1 MIRLHNVEYEYY
13 RQLAKSVGNFYKK
26 IYFYLESRLL
36 KRYEKSVA
44 KKGNLIA
51 VNEKDKLTYQHVFS
65 AKNIK
70 FLPVFLPFNEVT
82 SKTGKGNF
90 CLYHGN
96 LSIAENDKAASWLI
110 ENVFSQ
116 SAFSLIIAGK
126 NPSAQ
131 LKKRLLHHNNVRLI
145 ANPSEQKMNEL
156 IQTAHIHL
164 LPSFNTTGIKIKL
177 LNALFS
183 GRFIITNAAAVE
195 GTGLEM
201 LCSIAEK
208 PSDYIKKIEELFR
221 LPFSQNEINKRNE
234 VLKSQFDNEKNGRQL
249 IEWL

>member
-1 MIRLHNVEYEYY
+1 MVRNSSSSLKKSGRLPNKFCINSSADIGLPSALQNEVAIMCWIS
-13 RQLAKSVGNFYKK
+13 LSLPSLNF
-26 IYFYLESRLL
+26 IF
-36 KRYEKSVA
+36 
-44 KKGNLIA
+44 I
-51 VNEKDKLTYQHVFS
+51 F
-65 AKNIK
+65 

-82 SKTGKGNF
+82 SQTGKGNF

-96 LSIAENDKAASWLI
+96 LSVAENDKAASWLI
-110 ENVFSQ
+110 ENVFNQ
-116 SAFSLIIAGK
+116 SKFSVIIAGK

-131 LKKRLLHHNNVRLI
+131 LKKRLLHNKNVRLV
-145 ANPSEQKMNEL
+145 ANPSEQEMNEL

-177 LNALFS
+177 LNALFN
-183 GRFIITNAAAVE
+183 GRFVVTNAAAVE

-201 LCSIAEK
+201 LCSLAET
-208 PSDYIKKIEELFR
+208 PRDYIKKMEELFQ